1 MLQRRKTREIRIGN
15 RKIGAHHP
23 ILVQSMTSTL
33 TEDLAG
39 TIAQIRRL
47 EDAGCEAVR
56 VACPNDASAANLAAI
71 KKACRVPLIADIHF
85 SHRLALM
92 AIEAGVDK
100 VRLNP
105 GNIGGKRKVQEVTKA
120 ASDRGVSMRLG
131 VNSGSVEKELL
142 EKYGWPSPEAM
153 VESAMRH
160 IEMLEELDF
169 REFCV
174 SIKSTDCRTLV
185 EANRELARRCEYP
198 LHLGVTEA
206 GLPGYGSLKSAVGLG
221 ALLLDGI
228 GDTIRVS
235 LAADPEHELPVCF
248 DILKATGRR
257 VLSPELIACPTC
269 GRIEIDLQKLV
280 ADVKIRVESK
290 YPKLPVKI
298 SILGCV
304 VNGPG
309 EASEADIGVAGG
321 KGSGL
326 IYRAGKQVK
335 VVKEHELLDA
345 LMDEVEK
352 FHKEYA
358 AKNPEPE
365 LLHSPAIRST

>member
-1 MLQRRKTREIRIGN
+1 MLQRRKAREIRIGN
-15 RKIGAHHP
+15 RRIGAHHP

-33 TEDLAG
+33 TEDLES
-39 TIAQIRRL
+39 TLQQIRRL

-56 VACPNDASAANLAAI
+56 VACPNDAAADNLARI
-71 KKACRVPLIADIHF
+71 KQAMRVPLVADIHF
-85 SHRLALM
+85 SHRLALR

-105 GNIGGKRKVQEVTKA
+105 GNIGGKKKVQEVTKA
-120 ASDRGVSMRLG
+120 AKDRGVSMRIG
-131 VNSGSVEKELL
+131 VNSGSVEKDLL
-142 EKYGWPSPEAM
+142 DRYGWPSPEAL
-153 VESAMRH
+153 VESALRH
-160 IEMLEELDF
+160 VAMLEELDF
-169 REFCV
+169 REFCI
-174 SIKSTDCRTLV
+174 SIKSTDCQTLF
-185 EANRELARRCEYP
+185 ESNRELAARCEYP

-206 GLPGYGSLKSAVGLG
+206 GLPGYGSLKSAAGLG
-221 ALLLDGI
+221 ALLLSGI

-235 LAADPEHELPVCF
+235 LAADPVEEIPVCF

-257 VLSPELIACPTC
+257 VMSPELIACPTC
-269 GRIEIDLQKLV
+269 GRIEIDLESLV
-280 ADVKIRVESK
+280 KDVKVRVESK

-321 KGSGL
+321 KGSGV

-335 VVKEHELLDA
+335 VVKEKDLLDA
-345 LMDEVEK
+345 LMDEVAR
-352 FHKEYA
+352 FA
-358 AKNPEPE
+358 AEHEARERAAVPT
-365 LLHSPAIRST
+365 SPVS

>member
-15 RKIGAHHP
+15 RRIGAHHP

-33 TEDLAG
+33 TEDLEG
-39 TIAQIRRL
+39 TLAQIRRL
-47 EDAGCEAVR
+47 EDAGCEAIR
-56 VACPNDASAANLAAI
+56 VACPNDAAAANLAAI
-71 KKACRVPLIADIHF
+71 KRGCRVPLIADIHF
-85 SHRLALM
+85 SHRLALK

-105 GNIGGKRKVQEVTKA
+105 GNIGGKKKVQEVTRA
-120 ASDRGVSMRLG
+120 ANDRGVSMRIG
-131 VNSGSVEKELL
+131 VNSGSVEKDLL

-153 VESAMRH
+153 VESALRH
-160 IEMLEELDF
+160 MAMLEELDF
-169 REFCV
+169 HEYCV

-185 EANRELARRCEYP
+185 EANRELARRCEAP

-206 GLPGYGSLKSAVGLG
+206 GLPGYGSLKSAAGLG

-235 LAADPEHELPVCF
+235 LAADPELEIPVCF

-257 VLSPELIACPTC
+257 VQSPELIACPTC

-280 ADVKIRVESK
+280 ADVKERVEAK
-290 YPKLPVKI
+290 YPDLPVKI

-326 IYRAGKQVK
+326 IYRGGKQVK
-335 VVKEHELLDA
+335 VVKEAELLDA
-345 LMDEVEK
+345 LMEEVERFK
-352 FHKEYA
+352 CEHD
-358 AKNPEPE
+358 AKDGARTGV
-365 LLHSPAIRST
+365 PAGA

>member
-1 MLQRRKTREIRIGN
+1 MLQRRKTREIRIG
-15 RKIGAHHP
+15 RHKIGGHNP

-33 TEDLAG
+33 TEDLNG
-39 TIAQIRRL
+39 TLAEIQRL
-47 EDAGCEAVR
+47 EAAGCEAVR
-56 VACPNDASAANLAAI
+56 VACPNDAAAANLSAI
-71 KKACRVPLIADIHF
+71 KKAISIPLIADIHF

-105 GNIGGKRKVQEVTKA
+105 GNIGGKKKVQEVTRA
-120 ASDRGVSMRLG
+120 ANDRGVSMRIG
-131 VNSGSVEKELL
+131 VNSGSIEKDLL
-142 EKYGWPSPEAM
+142 EKYGWPSPESM

-160 IEMLEELDF
+160 VEMLEELGF
-169 REFCV
+169 YEFCI
-174 SIKSTDCRTLV
+174 SIKSTDCRTLL

-221 ALLLDGI
+221 SLLMDGI

-235 LAADPEHELPVCF
+235 LASDPVEEIPVCF

-257 VLSPELIACPTC
+257 VVSPELIACPTC

-280 ADVKIRVESK
+280 NDVKARVEAK
-290 YPKLPVKI
+290 HPTLPVKI

-309 EASEADIGVAGG
+309 EASEADIGIAGG
-321 KGSGL
+321 KGSGVL
-326 IYRAGKQVK
+326 YRGGKQLK

-345 LMDEVEK
+345 LMEEVE
-352 FHKEYA
+352 A
-358 AKNPEPE
+358 LPRGA
-365 LLHSPAIRST
+365 

>member
-1 MLQRRKTREIRIGN
+1 MLQRRKAREIRVGD
-15 RKIGAHHP
+15 RRIGAHNP

-33 TEDLAG
+33 TEDLPA
-39 TIAQIRRL
+39 TLAQVRRL
-47 EDAGCEAVR
+47 EEAGCEAIR
-56 VACPNDASAANLAAI
+56 VACPNEAALANLAAI
-71 KKACRVPLIADIHF
+71 KRAMRVPLIADIHF
-85 SHRLALM
+85 SHRYALA

-105 GNIGGKRKVQEVTKA
+105 GNIGGKKKVQEVTRA
-120 ASDRGVSMRLG
+120 AKDRGVSMRIG
-131 VNSGSVEKELL
+131 VNSGSVEKDLL
-142 EKYGWPSPEAM
+142 AKHGWPSPEAM

-160 IEMLEELDF
+160 VSMLEELDF
-169 REFCV
+169 QEFCI
-174 SIKSTDCRTLV
+174 SIKSTDCNTLI

-221 ALLLDGI
+221 SLLLDGI

-235 LAADPEHELPVCF
+235 LAADPVEEIPVCF
-248 DILKATGRR
+248 DVLKATGRR
-257 VLSPELIACPTC
+257 VTSPELIACPTC
-269 GRIEIDLQKLV
+269 GRIEIDLEKLV
-280 ADVKIRVESK
+280 KEVKARVEAEH
-290 YPKLPVKI
+290 PTLPVKI

-321 KGSGL
+321 KGSGV

-335 VVKEHELLDA
+335 VVKEGELLDA
-345 LMDEVEK
+345 LMQEVER
-352 FHKEYA
+352 YA
-358 AKNPEPE
+358 AEREAK
-365 LLHSPAIRST
+365 SAAPAG

>member
-1 MLQRRKTREIRIGN
+1 MMQRRKSREVRIGPHT
-15 RKIGAHHP
+15 IGGHHP

-33 TEDLAG
+33 TEDLEG

-47 EDAGCEAVR
+47 EAAGCEAVR
-56 VACPNDASAANLAAI
+56 VACPNDAAAANLAAI
-71 KKACRVPLIADIHF
+71 KRAIRIPLIADIHF
-85 SHRLALM
+85 SHRLALA
-92 AIEAGVDK
+92 AIAAGVEK

-105 GNIGGKRKVQEVTKA
+105 GNIGGKKKVQEVTRA
-120 ASDRGVSMRLG
+120 AKDRGVSMRLG
-131 VNSGSVEKELL
+131 VNSGSVEKDLI

-160 IEMLEELDF
+160 IAMLEELDF

-174 SIKSTDCRTLV
+174 SIKSTDCRTLL

-206 GLPGYGSLKSAVGLG
+206 GLPGYGTLKSAVGLG

-235 LAADPEHELPVCF
+235 LAADPAEEIPVCF

-257 VLSPELIACPTC
+257 VTSPELIACPTC
-269 GRIEIDLQKLV
+269 GRIEIDLEKLV
-280 ADVKIRVESK
+280 KDVKVRVEAK
-290 YPKLPVKI
+290 YPTLPVKI

-326 IYRAGKQVK
+326 IYRGGQQVR
-335 VVKEHELLDA
+335 VVKEAELLDA
-345 LMDEVEK
+345 LMEEVER
-352 FHKEYA
+352 FRVRHEADA
-358 AKNPEPE
+358 A
-365 LLHSPAIRST
+365 LAAGGVPAR